1 MRTQMLHCGN
11 DVDFMAKLFCVRSA
25 FDLLI
30 LSEENCLFFENKT
43 TQMMTRFLTS
53 ATKDVD
59 AFTKAFRE
67 MIGFVKNPE
76 NTTTI
81 HRELNARNLKVVGF
95 WDVAIDFALL
105 DAFTDLEN
113 LPTPVTMVTQNRW
126 LTPGLRE
133 SAITSAVWA
142 VMQGKIKMLENRA
155 GFMSHFYKLGE
166 TFMFTL
172 AWGFLG
178 TDEELKETC
187 GVLKEGILSYLRDI
201 FDLNVANYSSVDT
214 LAEDI
219 IAIGRDRMG
228 QLNSR
233 L

>member
-1 MRTQMLHCGN
+1 MRTEMLNCEN
-11 DVDFMAKLFCVRSA
+11 DLDFMAKLFCVRLA
-25 FDLLI
+25 FDLLVI
-30 LSEENCLFFENKT
+30 SEENCIFFENKT
-43 TQMMTRFLTS
+43 TEMMTRFLTS
-53 ATKDVD
+53 ANKDTNS
-59 AFTKAFRE
+59 FTEAFRE
-67 MIGFVKNPE
+67 MISFVKVPQ
-76 NTTTI
+76 NTATI
-81 HRELNARNLKVVGF
+81 NKELNSRNIKIVGF

-105 DAFTDLEN
+105 DAFTDLDN
-113 LPTPVTMVTQNRW
+113 LPAPVTMVTQNRW

-133 SAITSAVWA
+133 STLTNAVWA
-142 VMQGKIKMLENRA
+142 IMQGKIKMLENKE

-187 GVLKEGILSYLRDI
+187 GVLKEGILSYMRDI
-201 FDLNVANYSSVDT
+201 FDLNVANYSNVDT

-219 IAIGRDRMG
+219 LAIGRDRMG
-228 QLNSR
+228 ELNSR

>member
-1 MRTQMLHCGN
+1 MLNCDN
-11 DVDFMAKLFCVRSA
+11 DIDFMAKLFCVRSA
-25 FDLLI
+25 FDLLV

-43 TQMMTRFLTS
+43 TEMMTRFLTR
-53 ATKDVD
+53 AGKDGD

-67 MIGFVKNPE
+67 MISFVKTPQ
-76 NTTTI
+76 NTATI
-81 HRELNARNLKVVGF
+81 HKELNSRNLKVVGF
-95 WDVAIDFALL
+95 WDVAVDFALL

-133 SAITSAVWA
+133 SAITNAVWA
-142 VMQGKIKMLENRA
+142 VMQGKIKMLENKT

-178 TDEELKETC
+178 TDEELKEAC
-187 GVLKEGILSYLRDI
+187 GVLKEGILTYLRDI
-201 FDLNVANYSSVDT
+201 FDLNVANFSSIDT

-219 IAIGRDRMG
+219 LAIGRDRMG
-228 QLNSR
+228 ELNSR

>member
-1 MRTQMLHCGN
+1 MLHCR
-11 DVDFMAKLFCVRSA
+11 DDIDFTAKLYCIRKA
-25 FDLLI
+25 FDLVI
-30 LSEENCLFFENKT
+30 GTQENQLFFE
-43 TQMMTRFLTS
+43 TQTREMMTRFLIR
-53 ATKDVD
+53 ANKDPN
-59 AFTKAFRE
+59 AFSTELTA
-67 MIGFVKNPE
+67 MIE
-76 NTTTI
+76 YINTTENITSI
-81 HRELNARNLKVVGF
+81 TKELNDRNLKVIGF

-133 SAITSAVWA
+133 SALTSAVWA
-142 VMQGKIKMLENRA
+142 VMLGKIKMLENKS

-178 TDEELKETC
+178 TDEQLKDLC
-187 GVLKEGILSYLRDI
+187 CVLRKGLLSYLRDL
-201 FDLNVANYSSVDT
+201 FDLRVANYSTVDT
-214 LAEDI
+214 LSEDVI
-219 IAIGRDRMG
+219 RIGSERLTA
-228 QLNSR
+228 LNSN